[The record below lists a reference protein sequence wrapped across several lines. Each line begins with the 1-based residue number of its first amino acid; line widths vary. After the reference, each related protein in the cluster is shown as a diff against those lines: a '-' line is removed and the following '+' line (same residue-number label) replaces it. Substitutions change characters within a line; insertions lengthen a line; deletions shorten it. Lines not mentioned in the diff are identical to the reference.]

1 MQSGVTGINLPRIY
15 SVSKQSMDQDP
26 NADLIKSLIP
36 ELCDFD
42 SESIHTA
49 QLGEFYLP
57 QIVNLKDSSKY
68 ARDRIWSI
76 RKSKAFKNEAKLVY
90 LRHGSRRK
98 RNFKTN

>member
-1 MQSGVTGINLPRIY
+1 
-15 SVSKQSMDQDP
+15 MDQ
-26 NADLIKSLIP
+26 KLIP

-49 QLGEFYLP
+49 QLEESYLP
-57 QIVNLKDSSKY
+57 QIVNLKDSAKY

-76 RKSKAFKNEAKLVY
+76 RKSKAFKDEAKLVY